1 MNMSKMKDYVMDVQ
15 EWVNDVVAD
24 GQCDFDNVHQKATDF
39 FGNSMA
45 GDIAK
50 DYVAHEMA

>member
-1 MNMSKMKDYVMDVQ
+1 MSKMKDYVMDVQ
-15 EWVNDVVAD
+15 EWINDVVAD

>member
-1 MNMSKMKDYVMDVQ
+1 MCKVKDYVMDVQ

-24 GQCDFDNVHQKATDF
+24 GQCDFDNVPQKATNHS
-39 FGNSMA
+39 GNTFA